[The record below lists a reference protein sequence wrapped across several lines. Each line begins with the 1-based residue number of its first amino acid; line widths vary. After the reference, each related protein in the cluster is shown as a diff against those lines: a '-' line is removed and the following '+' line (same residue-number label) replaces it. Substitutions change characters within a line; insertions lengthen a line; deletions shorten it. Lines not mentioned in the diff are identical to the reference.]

1 MRKFSLGIATLI
13 LATLTQVSF
22 VEANNTHTQVQTNAK
37 QVESNNS
44 IAGQQLFNSACEAYL
59 NAQIIEDN
67 TEVIKMYAKAI
78 SDISKATALEQNNSD
93 YWLLGSQI
101 YRAKGGIS
109 YAKRYFS
116 NAEVLMLQKL
126 ETTPND
132 IVANLDYAI
141 ACCAGDVRFWSN
153 YSAYKSKAEK
163 HAKKVIDLCE
173 DKLKKEENSNLVR
186 VMAIANLIL
195 DKQDKCQELLAK
207 AKQMDSEDKE
217 FSLWKF
223 LGFEEET
230 IECKTANIFYADL
243 FENTVSKK
251 QWLWAVDSK
260 NVDKEFLL
268 YYMTDEARN
277 NNL

>member
-1 MRKFSLGIATLI
+1 MRKLSLGAVALI
-13 LATLTQVSF
+13 LMMLPQSTFADSKIEQP
-22 VEANNTHTQVQTNAK
+22 EIQINAK
-37 QVESNNS
+37 QSESNNKIS
-44 IAGQQLFNSACEAYL
+44 GQSLFESAYEAYF
-59 NAQIIEDN
+59 NAQVVDDN
-67 TEVIKMYAKAI
+67 LVVSEMYAKSI
-78 SDISKATALEQNNSD
+78 SNISKATALEQNNSD

-101 YRAKGGIS
+101 WRGKGGIS
-109 YAKRYFS
+109 YAQMYFS
-116 NAEVLMLQKL
+116 NAEELMLQRL
-126 ETTPND
+126 EINSND
-132 IVANLDYAI
+132 VVANLDYAI
-141 ACCAGDVRFWSN
+141 ACYAGDVRFWSK

-195 DKQDKCQELLAK
+195 DKEDKCQELLAK
-207 AKQMDSEDKE
+207 AKQMDSEDKG

-230 IECKTANIFYADL
+230 IERKTANIFYADL
-243 FENTVSKK
+243 FENTVAKK

-277 NNL
+277 NDL

>member
-1 MRKFSLGIATLI
+1 MRKLSLGIAALV
-13 LATLTQVSF
+13 LATLTQASF
-22 VEANNTHTQVQTNAK
+22 VDANNVQAKSQPNAK
-37 QVESNNS
+37 QVESSNS
-44 IAGQQLFNSACEAYL
+44 IVGQQLFNGACEAYL
-59 NAQIIEDN
+59 NAQLIEDN
-67 TEVIKMYAKAI
+67 TEASKMYAKAI

-93 YWLLGSQI
+93 YWLFGSQI
-101 YRAKGGIS
+101 YRAKGGLS

-116 NAEVLMLQKL
+116 NAEALLLQRL
-126 ETTPND
+126 EANHND
-132 IVANLDYAI
+132 VVANLDYAI
-141 ACCAGDVRFWSN
+141 ACYAGDVRFWSN
-153 YSAYKSKAEK
+153 YSTYKSKAEK

-217 FSLWKF
+217 FSLWKL

-230 IECKTANIFYADL
+230 IERKTANIFYADL
-243 FENTVSKK
+243 FENTVAKK

-277 NNL
+277 NDL

>member
-1 MRKFSLGIATLI
+1 MRKISLGILALV
-13 LATLTQVSF
+13 LATFTQSSF
-22 VEANNTHTQVQTNAK
+22 VDANNVQSKVQTNVK

-59 NAQIIEDN
+59 NAQLIEDN
-67 TEVIKMYAKAI
+67 TEASKMYAKAI

-101 YRAKGGIS
+101 YRAKGGLS

-116 NAEVLMLQKL
+116 NAEALLLQRL
-126 ETTPND
+126 EVNYD
-132 IVANLDYAI
+132 DVATNLDYAI
-141 ACCAGDVRFWSN
+141 ACYAGDVRFWSN
-153 YSAYKSKAEK
+153 YSTYKSKAEK

-207 AKQMDSEDKE
+207 AKQLDSEDKE

-230 IECKTANIFYADL
+230 IERKTANIFYADL
-243 FENTVSKK
+243 FENTVAKK

-277 NNL
+277 NDL